1 MQSGVFLGDGKE
13 ADQVC
18 VRVYMCVCVCTYMYV
33 TAGVQVGGEGG
44 REGLRGKLRND
55 FIFYKMEIR
64 AWWFMATITM
74 NIRVSPG
81 EEPWEPQVSF

>member
-1 MQSGVFLGDGKE
+1 MGKK
-13 ADQVC
+13 QTRCVC
-18 VRVYMCVCVCTYMYV
+18 VCTCVCMCVCICTYMYV
-33 TAGVQVGGEGG
+33 TEQGCRWVGREGG
-44 REGLRGKLRND
+44 REGLRGKLRNE

>member
-1 MQSGVFLGDGKE
+1 MY
-13 ADQVC
+13 VC
-18 VRVYMCVCVCTYMYV
+18 VYVCVYMYLHVCNR
-33 TAGVQVGGEGG
+33 AGVQVGGKGG
-44 REGLRGKLRND
+44 REGLRGKLRNE